1 MQNSFTHLQ
10 LHTEYS
16 FFEGVIK
23 IKELAKEIKA
33 HKMKAVAIT
42 DYGNMFGAIEFYN
55 TMKKKGIKPI
65 IGLEI
70 YVYDEKSNSKN
81 LLCLYAKDYTGYK
94 NLMYLSSMSFS
105 QKFDK
110 YPKINKS
117 LLFQKS
123 KGLICIDTYLQNDK
137 FDLNKDKTLEYKK
150 VFGNDFYIGI
160 IKYDC
165 NHINLAF
172 STLSKELDIKI
183 VALNNTSFL
192 KQEDA
197 NICKIFSDAA
207 THKLQRSKYF
217 KKEFYLKSSQEIAK
231 LYNDIP
237 QAIVNTQ
244 EIVDKCNLELK
255 PNNLTPLKYKFT
267 TTIAKEKNITLPK
280 PNKKYSLANDA
291 VLFEY
296 ECNEGLKDRLKQIPK
311 EKHQLYWDRLKYE
324 MQIIKNMKFLGYML
338 MVWDYVK
345 YAKSKNIPVSH
356 GRGSVVG
363 SLVSYALKITDIDPI
378 FYGLLFEIFLN
389 PEIESVID
397 IDINFFQSKRDEI
410 VDYIVKK
417 YGKENVAKLIA
428 FEKLSAKETIKNITK
443 ALNIS
448 PIKTNK
454 IIKLIPNKPTIT
466 LKTAYKKEPKI
477 KKELQNDLQLKRVW
491 DYAIKLEGLTK
502 GIGFNTSGLVISNK
516 SLLKQAPLLQLNKQ
530 KIPII
535 QYNNQYIKYVNL
547 IKFDLIKFNILDK
560 IEKIL
565 KLIEKNHQQKIDFST
580 ISLNDKKVF
589 ETISSGKT
597 MGMFLIKNYGIQY
610 LIKNFIKPS
619 NFEDL
624 SAILALY
631 RIGPMEC
638 GMLDDFIERK
648 YGRADIDYF
657 FDEFEKPLKPILES
671 TYGTIIYQEQV
682 IQILQTIGGFS
693 LIKADIIRRALEKEQ
708 FDLIQKYKEEFIK
721 GAQTQGYQYNNAAKL
736 FKIIKDFAKYCF
748 NKSHAVAYAIISYQ
762 TAYLKTYYPK
772 EFISVIFKK

>member
-1 MQNSFTHLQ
+1 MR
-10 LHTEYS
+10 
-16 FFEGVIK
+16 
-23 IKELAKEIKA
+23 
-33 HKMKAVAIT
+33 
-42 DYGNMFGAIEFYN
+42 
-55 TMKKKGIKPI
+55 
-65 IGLEI
+65 
-70 YVYDEKSNSKN
+70 KS
-81 LLCLYAKDYTGYK
+81 G
-94 NLMYLSSMSFS
+94 
-105 QKFDK
+105 
-110 YPKINKS
+110 
-117 LLFQKS
+117 
-123 KGLICIDTYLQNDK
+123 
-137 FDLNKDKTLEYKK
+137 
-150 VFGNDFYIGI
+150 
-160 IKYDC
+160 
-165 NHINLAF
+165 
-172 STLSKELDIKI
+172 
-183 VALNNTSFL
+183 
-192 KQEDA
+192 
-197 NICKIFSDAA
+197 
-207 THKLQRSKYF
+207 
-217 KKEFYLKSSQEIAK
+217 
-231 LYNDIP
+231 
-237 QAIVNTQ
+237 
-244 EIVDKCNLELK
+244 
-255 PNNLTPLKYKFT
+255 
-267 TTIAKEKNITLPK
+267 
-280 PNKKYSLANDA
+280 
-291 VLFEY
+291 
-296 ECNEGLKDRLKQIPK
+296 
-311 EKHQLYWDRLKYE
+311 
-324 MQIIKNMKFLGYML
+324 
-338 MVWDYVK
+338 
-345 YAKSKNIPVSH
+345 NIPVSH

-721 GAQTQGYQYNNAAKL
+721 GAQTQGYQYNNAAEL
-736 FKIIKDFAKYCF
+736 FKVIEYFAKYCF